1 MSEFFAIT
9 CPTIVVAF
17 SGLDIIYMTTRGGPG
32 SATSVPSYQVYNQA
46 FGLGQVGMAATIGV
60 TLAVVIFGVN
70 LVLNRLA
77 DKAVD

>member
-1 MSEFFAIT
+1 M
-9 CPTIVVAF
+9 VAALKNF
-17 SGLDIIYMTTRGGPG
+17 DIIYMTTRGGPG

>member
-1 MSEFFAIT
+1 
-9 CPTIVVAF
+9 
-17 SGLDIIYMTTRGGPG
+17 
-32 SATSVPSYQVYNQA
+32 
-46 FGLGQVGMAATIGV
+46 MAATIGV